1 MYAISRHERRPG
13 ISYWLV
19 AFTRQGKLHYKSFYD
34 MGRGGSENALAAA
47 IAWRDEQLAKISV
60 LTKRAFCQIKRT
72 SNRSG
77 VPGVYFIR
85 PKNQP
90 QGSWAARIKLP
101 DGRERTK
108 TFAVKKYGESRAFE
122 LAVEAR
128 SELLE
133 LIEDEPFLRDQVAK
147 QFAA

>member
-19 AFTRQGKLHYKSFYD
+19 MFTRHGKPHYKAFYD
-34 MGRGGSENALAAA
+34 LRRGGAENALAAA
-47 IAWRDEQLAKISV
+47 IAWRDDQLAAIST

-77 VPGVYFIR
+77 VPGVHLIW

-101 DGRERTK
+101 DGRERTR
-108 TFAVKKYGESRAFE
+108 TFSVKKYGEAQAFE

-128 SELLE
+128 SQLLE
-133 LIEDEPFLRDQVAK
+133 LVEDTPFLHDQVAK
-147 QFAA
+147 KFAS

>member
-13 ISYWLV
+13 IWFWSV
-19 AFTRQGKLHYKSFYD
+19 MFTRQGKRHYKSFYD
-34 MGRGGSENALAAA
+34 MHRGGSENALAAA

-77 VPGVYFIR
+77 APGVYFIR
-85 PKNQP
+85 PNNRP
-90 QGSWAARIKLP
+90 QGSWLARIKLP
-101 DGRERTK
+101 DGRQRTK
-108 TFAVKKYGESRAFE
+108 AFSVKKYGENRAFK

-128 SELLE
+128 RELLE

-147 QFAA
+147 GFAR

>member
-19 AFTRQGKLHYKSFYD
+19 AFTRQGKRHYKSFYD
-34 MGRGGSENALAAA
+34 MHRGGSENALAAA
-47 IAWRDEQLAKISV
+47 IAWRGEKLAKVGV

-101 DGRERTK
+101 DGHERTK
-108 TFAVKKYGESRAFE
+108 TFAVKKYGESRAFS

-128 SELLE
+128 SQLLE
-133 LIEDEPFLRDQVAK
+133 LVEDTPFLHDQVAK
-147 QFAA
+147 KFAS

>member
-13 ISYWLV
+13 IWYWAV
-19 AFTRQGKLHYKSFYD
+19 MFTRQGKRYYQSFYD
-34 MGRGGSENALAAA
+34 FSRGGPENALAAA

-72 SNRSG
+72 SNRTG
-77 VPGVYFIR
+77 VPGVHFIR

-101 DGRERTK
+101 DGRQRTK
-108 TFAVKKYGESRAFE
+108 AFAVKKYGENRAFS

-128 SELLE
+128 SQLLE
-133 LIEDEPFLRDQVAK
+133 LVEDTPFLHDQVAK
-147 QFAA
+147 KFAS

>member
-1 MYAISRHERRPG
+1 M
-13 ISYWLV
+13 
-19 AFTRQGKLHYKSFYD
+19 FTRKGKLHYKSFYD
-34 MGRGGSENALAAA
+34 IGRGGSENALAAA
-47 IAWRDEQLAKISV
+47 IAWRDEQLAAIST

-77 VPGVYFIR
+77 VPGVHFIR
-85 PKNQP
+85 PNNQP

-108 TFAVKKYGESRAFE
+108 AFSVKKYGEARAFE

-128 SELLE
+128 GQLLG
-133 LIEDEPFLRDQVAK
+133 LVDDKPFLHDQVAK
-147 QFAA
+147 KFAV